1 MNVDIPIAEISS
13 QKDVRLLCFPCSF
26 ISATTNK
33 GAESA
38 SGLVAGEGQERGY
51 PKTKNP
57 SDEINQ
63 KNFSNHFVGL
73 CNFINGFS
81 TFKFRARSSLIFLVR
96 LLSAFD
102 EACSVLV
109 SYTPVKR
116 GFRKREKC
124 AKRWRGEGRK
134 CANATF
140 SAATFF
146 LSKYSRALA
155 HADNPKST
163 SILIAFE
170 SR

>member
-1 MNVDIPIAEISS
+1 MRVG
-13 QKDVRLLCFPCSF
+13 C
-26 ISATTNK
+26 
-33 GAESA
+33 GA
-38 SGLVAGEGQERGY
+38 GDGEENGY

-63 KNFSNHFVGL
+63 KNFSNHFICL

-81 TFKFRARSSLIFLVR
+81 DFKVRARSSLIFFVR

-102 EACSVLV
+102 EACSVRV

-116 GFRKREKC
+116 GFTKQGSCDSRQKG
-124 AKRWRGEGRK
+124 GEA
-134 CANATF
+134 CVDSTF

-170 SR
+170 AR